1 MGHITVYR
9 SAVNTGSTIDDG
21 KGTHTCIWDLVWRS
35 VVYRETAL
43 LSIAGIEKRV
53 IMNTDLTVGNPRKV
67 LWNFSIPMFIS
78 VVFQQL
84 YNIADSVIA
93 GRYAGEK
100 ALAAVGASYPITMI
114 FMAIAVGSNVGCSV
128 VISSLFGAKKY
139 NKMKTAVYTTLIASS
154 VLSVVLMAVGLTGSA
169 FLMKMIH
176 TPDDVFADGALYLR
190 IYIAG
195 FLFLFLYNVANGIFN
210 SLGDSKTPL
219 YFLIGS
225 SVGNI
230 ILDMYFVMVLK
241 GGVAGVAWATF
252 IAQGIA
258 CVLAL
263 LTLKK
268 RIAGIQTHG
277 KIVLFSA
284 SMLAR
289 ICRIAVPS
297 ILQQSFVS
305 VGNIF
310 IQSLV
315 NSYGSACI
323 AGYSAAIK
331 LNTFMITSFSTLGN
345 GISSFTAQNLGAGKA
360 ERVKDGYKASVLLA
374 VIIAVPIFIAYFF
387 MGTGMIQLFLPDDGS
402 ASAEALHTGTM
413 FLKIVS
419 PFYLFIS
426 IKLIADGVLRGGG
439 AIREFMTTTFSDL
452 ILRVIL
458 AYLLSAR
465 FESTGIWL
473 SWPIGWTVATVI
485 SFAFYFRGSWKKYH

>member
-1 MGHITVYR
+1 
-9 SAVNTGSTIDDG
+9 
-21 KGTHTCIWDLVWRS
+21 
-35 VVYRETAL
+35 
-43 LSIAGIEKRV
+43 
-53 IMNTDLTVGNPRKV
+53 MNTDLTVGNPRKV

-78 VVFQQL
+78 VVFQQM

-154 VLSVVLMAVGLTGSA
+154 VLSVILAAAGLAGNTA
-169 FLMKMIH
+169 LMKMIH
-176 TPDDVFADGALYLR
+176 TPEDVFSDGALYLR

-225 SVGNI
+225 SVGNVL
-230 ILDMYFVMVLK
+230 LDMYFVIVLDK
-241 GGVAGVAWATF
+241 GVAGVAWATF

-258 CVLAL
+258 CILAL
-263 LTLKK
+263 LTLRK
-268 RIAGIQTHG
+268 RITAIETHG
-277 KIVLFSA
+277 KVVLFSG

-315 NSYGSACI
+315 NSFGSACI

-345 GISSFTAQNLGAGKA
+345 GMSSFTAQNLGAGKS
-360 ERVKDGYKASVLLA
+360 ERVKSGYKASVLLA
-374 VIIAVPIFIAYFF
+374 LMITVPVFTAYFF
-387 MGTGMIQLFLPDDGS
+387 FGRNMIQLFLPNDGS
-402 ASAEALHTGTM
+402 ASAEALHTGITI
-413 FLKIVS
+413 LKILS
-419 PFYLFIS
+419 PFYFFIS

-439 AIREFMTTTFSDL
+439 AIREFMVTTFSDL

-458 AYLLSAR
+458 AYILSAQLD
-465 FESTGIWL
+465 SLGIWL
-473 SWPIGWTVATVI
+473 SWPIGWMVATAI
-485 SFAFYFRGSWKKYH
+485 SFAFYLKGAWKKYH